1 MTTRLMTEVAIIGGG
16 LMGSSAA
23 LALRRQQCSV
33 ALLEQGWCGAQ
44 ASGVNYGGVRRQG
57 RAALQLPLAQRAHA
71 IWKRLPEVIGSDG
84 EYVIS
89 GHLKLARSDADM
101 AVLEAYRELAQP
113 FGLQLELLGREAVH
127 NRYPWLGKEVAGAS
141 LCADD
146 GHANPRLVAAAFA
159 LAAKHQGAQIREGS
173 AVDTAAFDGTYF
185 TLRTSNGLEVQ
196 SRFLLNCAGAWA
208 AGIAAQF
215 GERVPEQTIYPN
227 MWVTEPLPKLIDVNL
242 GIVGGG
248 VYARQIERGNF
259 VVGGGGRGSG
269 SDRPAMQATR
279 PTSTATFNAMG
290 LIGDIIP
297 ALCHAL
303 VIRSWSGVEGAM
315 PDDQPVIGPSRTTPG
330 LLHAFGFSGA
340 GFQLGPAV
348 GEVLADLVLHGK
360 TATPIAPFGIDRFSL
375 AASSCSPSWAEN

>member
-1 MTTRLMTEVAIIGGG
+1 MTERLTAEVAIIGGG

-33 ALLEQGWCGAQ
+33 VLLEQGWCGAA

-57 RAALQLPLAQRAHA
+57 RAPIQLPLAQRAHA
-71 IWKRLPEVIGSDG
+71 IWQRLPEVIGSDG
-84 EYVIS
+84 EYLIS
-89 GHLKLARSDADM
+89 GHLKLARSEADM
-101 AVLEAYRELAQP
+101 ATLEAYRELARP

-159 LAAKHQGAQIREGS
+159 LAAKRQGAQIREGS
-173 AVDTAAFDGTYF
+173 AVDSATFDGTYF

-196 SRFLLNCAGAWA
+196 SRFLLNCAGAWGA
-208 AGIAAQF
+208 DIAARF
-215 GERVPEQTIYPN
+215 GEPVPEQAIYPN
-227 MWVTEPLPKLIDVNL
+227 MCVTEPLPHLMAVNL

-248 VYARQIERGNF
+248 FYARQVERGNF
-259 VVGGGGRGSG
+259 VIGGGRGRG
-269 SDRPAMQATR
+269 SDRLAPAATR
-279 PTSTATFNAMG
+279 PTSAATLHAMG
-290 LIGDIIP
+290 LICDIIP
-297 ALCHAL
+297 ALRHAL
-303 VIRSWSGVEGAM
+303 VIRSWTGVEGAM

-360 TATPIAPFGIDRFSL
+360 TATPIAPFGIQRFSL
-375 AASSCSPSWAEN
+375 AGSSCSSS